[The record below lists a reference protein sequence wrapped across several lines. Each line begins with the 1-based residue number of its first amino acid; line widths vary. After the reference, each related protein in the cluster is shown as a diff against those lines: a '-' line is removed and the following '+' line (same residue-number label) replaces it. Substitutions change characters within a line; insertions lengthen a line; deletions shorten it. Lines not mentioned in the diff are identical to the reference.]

1 MEPRHLLDRTD
12 QLPSDDVL
20 YQALVNRRPDFE
32 GRAFVGVRTT
42 GIFCRLTC
50 PARKPKRE
58 NTSFFSDTG
67 ACLAAGYRPCKR
79 CRPMEGGAPEPL
91 VESLLTQLAEDP
103 LRRWREQDL
112 AAIGLDPST
121 VRRAFKRCLGVTFL
135 ETARLHRLREAA
147 ALRQAGAKVIDAQLE
162 AGFDSASG
170 FRDAF
175 SKLLGRAPGSMAGS
189 STLVADFISTP
200 LGPMVAVADQQALWL
215 LEFADRRELGREVQA
230 VEKQAGQNTGFGS
243 SPILEQITSELDAF
257 YAADGADFQ
266 TPVHGYGTAFM
277 QAVHAGLRRIPLGTT
292 YSYRQL
298 AESLGRPTAMRAV
311 ARANAANRL
320 AVIVPCHRVIA
331 ADGSLAG
338 YAGGVWRKEWLLHH
352 ERKMLR

>member
-1 MEPRHLLDRTD
+1 MTQTSLLPTPGE
-12 QLPSDDVL
+12 LPNDDAL
-20 YQALVNRRPDFE
+20 YQALLDRSADFE

-58 NTSFFSDTG
+58 NTEFYRST
-67 ACLAAGYRPCKR
+67 AECLAAGYRACKR
-79 CRPMEGGAPEPL
+79 CRPMSGGAPEPL
-91 VESLLTQLAEDP
+91 VAELLEQLTDDP
-103 LRRWREQDL
+103 LRRWKEADL
-112 AAIGLDPST
+112 VALGHDPST
-121 VRRAFKRCLGVTFL
+121 VRRAFKRSLGVTFL

-147 ALRQAGAKVIDAQLE
+147 ALRQAGAKVIEAQLE

-175 SKLLGRAPGSMAGS
+175 AKLLGRAPGVMTNASG
-189 STLVADFISTP
+189 LVSDFISTP
-200 LGPMVAVADQQALWL
+200 LGPMIAVADQSSLWL
-215 LEFADRRELGREVQA
+215 LEFADRKELSRELKAIETESELTV
-230 VEKQAGQNTGFGS
+230 GFGT
-243 SPILEQITSELDAF
+243 SPIIDQISAELTAF
-257 YAADGADFQ
+257 FKGRSANFE
-266 TPVHGYGTAFM
+266 TVTMTYGTPFM
-277 QAVHAGLRRIPLGTT
+277 QQVHDGLRRIPPGTT

-338 YAGGVWRKEWLLHH
+338 YAGGVWRKEWLLNH
-352 ERKMLR
+352 ERTMAR

>member
-1 MEPRHLLDRTD
+1 MPLLDD
-12 QLPSDDVL
+12 DPSLPSDDVL
-20 YQALVNRRPDFE
+20 YHALLDRSADYE

-58 NTSFFSDTG
+58 NTTFYSST
-67 ACLAAGYRPCKR
+67 AECLTAGFRPCKR
-79 CRPMEGGAPEPL
+79 CRPLEGGTPEPL
-91 VESLLTQLAEDP
+91 VEGLLKRLSANP

-112 AAIGLDPST
+112 IEMGLDPST
-121 VRRAFKRCLGVTFL
+121 VRRAFKRSLGVTFL

-162 AGFDSASG
+162 AGFESASG

-175 SKLLGRAPGSMAGS
+175 SKLLGRAPGAMTGS
-189 STLVADFISTP
+189 SVLVADFISTP
-200 LGPMVAVADQQALWL
+200 LGPMVAVADQHALWL

-230 VEKQAGQNTGFGS
+230 VEKQSGEAISFGP
-243 SPILEQITSELDAF
+243 SPILDQIKGELDAF
-257 YAADGADFQ
+257 YAGEATTFE
-266 TPVHGYGTAFM
+266 TPIHGYGTPFM
-277 QAVHAGLRRIPLGTT
+277 KQVHAGLRRIPLGTT

-352 ERKMLR
+352 EQKMVG